1 MALKVTVNPPSASNY
16 RWVIL
21 AAGILAYGTTQFS
34 RQNFTGIQKFIAA
47 DLHIDKG
54 AMGLLAS
61 VFFYTYA
68 AFQIPWGIASD
79 KFGSRWIIG
88 IGILLTAGT
97 MIGFST
103 GQSEQA
109 LLFWRGCAGVA
120 AAAVYVPLTGG
131 IARWFPEKER
141 SLSQAT
147 LGGVGGALGEGMA
160 VFLLP
165 VLSIYFASGWRQGMV
180 FIAAAIALM
189 GVISI
194 TAFRSA
200 PAGQR
205 ATIARP
211 FERSLLKDP
220 QMWCYA
226 LLYSSFVVG
235 IRLTQTWM
243 AVYAADVYIGKYGLA
258 LNQAV
263 VQGGLLA
270 LFGYSLVGRVIGCP
284 LAGKMSDVLARRG
297 VSRTTVLIGWVI
309 VGISSLAVLM
319 SGTPTIVTLGIL
331 MALLGTSVNLFS
343 LVPAAISETYG
354 PQRTAS
360 IASFANTIGQFSGA
374 TALAVSGYVGLSL
387 NATPGNALTDYR
399 GIWLSGMVGMI
410 LMAVLGIMCFVA
422 AKSGRRE
429 PGIQFRD
436 VADNPL

>member
-1 MALKVTVNPPSASNY
+1 MTNTSTVDGPAASRY

-34 RQNFTGIQKFIAA
+34 RQNFVGVQKFIAA
-47 DLHIDKG
+47 DLHMDKG
-54 AMGLLAS
+54 ALGLLAS

-79 KFGSRWIIG
+79 RFGSRAIIG
-88 IGILLTAGT
+88 LGILLTAGT
-97 MIGFST
+97 MVGFST
-103 GQSEQA
+103 GQTENS
-109 LLFWRGCAGVA
+109 LLFWRACAGVA

-131 IARWFPEKER
+131 IARWFPNRER

-160 VFLLP
+160 FFLLP

-180 FIAAAIALM
+180 FIAAAIALL

-194 TAFRSA
+194 AAFRSA

-205 ATIARP
+205 ATTAKP
-211 FERSLLKDP
+211 FDRSLLRDP
-220 QMWCYA
+220 QLWCYA
-226 LLYSSFVVG
+226 LLYSAFVIG
-235 IRLTQTWM
+235 IRETQTWM
-243 AVYAADVYIGKYGLA
+243 AVYAADVYIGKYGVA

-270 LFGYSLVGRVIGCP
+270 LFAYSLVGRVVGCP
-284 LAGKMSDVLARRG
+284 LAGQMSDVLARRG
-297 VSRTTVLIGWVI
+297 VSRTAVLIGWCVAGI
-309 VGISSLAVLM
+309 VLLAVLM
-319 SGTPTIVTLGIL
+319 SGTPTILSLGML

-360 IASFANTIGQFSGA
+360 VASFANTMGQFSGA
-374 TALAVSGYVGLSL
+374 TALAVSGYVGVSL

-410 LMAVLGIMCFVA
+410 LMTVLGVICFV
-422 AKSGRRE
+422 
-429 PGIQFRD
+429 
-436 VADNPL
+436 VANAGQRQLSTTSSTSVA

>member
-1 MALKVTVNPPSASNY
+1 MADSSITDRSSSY

-47 DLHIDKG
+47 DLHMDKG
-54 AMGLLAS
+54 AIGLLAS

-68 AFQIPWGIASD
+68 LFQIPWGVASD
-79 KFGSRWIIG
+79 KFGSRSIIG

-103 GQSEQA
+103 GRTEAS
-109 LLFWRGCAGVA
+109 LLFWRACAGVA

-147 LGGVGGALGEGMA
+147 LGGMGGALGEGMA

-194 TAFRSA
+194 AAFRSA
-200 PAGQR
+200 PAGVR
-205 ATIARP
+205 ATTAKP
-211 FERSLLKDP
+211 FDWSLLKDP
-220 QMWCYA
+220 QVWCYA

-235 IRLTQTWM
+235 IRMTQTWM
-243 AVYAADVYIGKYGLA
+243 AVYAADVYIDKYGLA
-258 LNQAV
+258 LNLAV

-270 LFGYSLVGRVIGCP
+270 LFAYSLVGRVIGCP

-297 VSRTTVLIGWVI
+297 VSRTAVLIGWVV
-309 VGISSLAVLM
+309 VGIASLAVLM
-319 SGTPTIVTLGIL
+319 SATPTILALGIL

-354 PQRTAS
+354 AQRTAS
-360 IASFANTIGQFSGA
+360 IASFANTMGQLSGA
-374 TALAVSGYVGLSL
+374 TALALSGYVGISL

-410 LMAVLGIMCFVA
+410 VLAVLGIICFVA
-422 AKSGRRE
+422 ANSRRRQPE
-429 PGIQFRD
+429 LQFRD
-436 VADNPL
+436 VADSPL

>member
-1 MALKVTVNPPSASNY
+1 
-16 RWVIL
+16 
-21 AAGILAYGTTQFS
+21 
-34 RQNFTGIQKFIAA
+34 
-47 DLHIDKG
+47 
-54 AMGLLAS
+54 LLAS

-189 GVISI
+189 GVVSI
-194 TAFRSA
+194 AAFRSA
-200 PAGQR
+200 PTGQR
-205 ATIARP
+205 ATTARP

-243 AVYAADVYIGKYGLA
+243 AVYAADVYIAKYGLA

-270 LFGYSLVGRVIGCP
+270 LFAYSLVGRVIGCP
-284 LAGKMSDVLARRG
+284 LAGKTSDVLARRG
-297 VSRTTVLIGWVI
+297 VSRTTVLI
-309 VGISSLAVLM
+309 
-319 SGTPTIVTLGIL
+319 
-331 MALLGTSVNLFS
+331 
-343 LVPAAISETYG
+343 
-354 PQRTAS
+354 
-360 IASFANTIGQFSGA
+360 
-374 TALAVSGYVGLSL
+374 
-387 NATPGNALTDYR
+387 
-399 GIWLSGMVGMI
+399 
-410 LMAVLGIMCFVA
+410 
-422 AKSGRRE
+422 
-429 PGIQFRD
+429 
-436 VADNPL
+436 